1 MVRETLGSVMGEEN
15 KWMLV
20 LDREDVGEP
29 GEGKKG
35 EYTMSKTVG
44 VIVGGVAKG
53 RRRCCGEGNG
63 RDQP

>member
-1 MVRETLGSVMGEEN
+1 
-15 KWMLV
+15 MLV